1 MKKTTISILFSFLLF
16 SSCAKLI
23 LSVGGQLS
31 NIDQPEKFYSTLG
44 LNKTTTES
52 LGKKIKDFYDGV
64 SKDGNYT
71 QMTSKYDEIK
81 NDQRKLI
88 ESIAKKIKKGKEIKF
103 DDFNVEFK
111 VVEGK
116 IKELENL
123 YANIESGFSS
133 NNEFLLGLAKDI
145 LKSLAK
151 EAAINLYIKKFK
163 SEYSITD
170 FNKLEVE

>member
-1 MKKTTISILFSFLLF
+1 MKKTTISILLSFLFF

-31 NIDQPEKFYSTLG
+31 NIKQPEKFYNSLG
-44 LNKTTTES
+44 LNKTSTES
-52 LGKKIKDFYDGV
+52 IGKQIKEFYDGV
-64 SKDGNYT
+64 AKDGNYT

-81 NDQRKLI
+81 NDQNKLI
-88 ESIAKKIKKGKEIKF
+88 ESITKKIKKGKEIKY
-103 DDFNVEFK
+103 DDYNTEFNAIEK
-111 VVEGK
+111 K
-116 IKELENL
+116 IEELKNL
-123 YANIESGFSS
+123 YASIESGFSS
-133 NNEFLLGLAKDI
+133 NNEILLRLAKDI

-151 EAAINLYIKKFK
+151 EAAIKLYIKKFK